1 MFGIAG
7 AKEADGP
14 EADNKGEEQAAAPDV
29 APNPSKKRAP
39 PGLKNREHHLWA
51 TVLGIGSPM
60 MPKRDPA
67 RPEIKEIRGFAENWL
82 GNLDSNQD

>member
-29 APNPSKKRAP
+29 APNPSKKERRP
-39 PGLKNREHHLWA
+39 VSKIVSITCGLQFWA
-51 TVLGIGSPM
+51 SG
-60 MPKRDPA
+60 R
-67 RPEIKEIRGFAENWL
+67 
-82 GNLDSNQD
+82 Q